1 MLSSSYGVCKKNVCC
16 HRFSL
21 IIALQ
26 QVVKTGHDIWRFT
39 FPYEEEKEPV
49 IKHKC
54 LTGNY
59 FYWYLNDAK
68 PVNNVSLP
76 KGFYSYSVAPDGAV
90 TSAFTFKEGRL
101 TNRLAA
107 PRAGD
112 YFNWLNNELVKS
124 GKLTWRNFADKWSK
138 TDPLEIVVD
147 FGKEVT
153 VNEVKLFYNG
163 DDEFDAERVYE
174 GAIVPMTTTDNQ
186 IINAQV
192 VEITDDQ
199 VTIDLNHPLAGET
212 LHFVGKVIDVRDV
225 TPGELKALHQR
236 GQCGRCKGDCNSC
249 ESDCNNCDK

>member
-1 MLSSSYGVCKKNVCC
+1 MKIENQKVATLIYDMFVSGEDGKEEVMEQATLERPLIYCHGEGMMLPAFEAAMLGKDV
-16 HRFSL
+16 
-21 IIALQ
+21 
-26 QVVKTGHDIWRFT
+26 DDT
-39 FPYEEEKEPV
+39 FDFV
-49 IKHKC
+49 I
-54 LTGNY
+54 T
-59 FYWYLNDAK
+59 
-68 PVNNVSLP
+68 
-76 KGFYSYSVAPDGAV
+76 PDQAY
-90 TSAFTFKEGRL
+90 
-101 TNRLAA
+101 
-107 PRAGD
+107 GD
-112 YFNWLNNELVKS
+112 YDEKGVMTL
-124 GKLTWRNFADKWSK
+124 DK
-138 TDPLEIVVD
+138 
-147 FGKEVT
+147 
-153 VNEVKLFYNG
+153 KLFYNG